1 MADASVKQDADEAT
15 EGASIPAEAP
25 ASDLDAS
32 PAQAAGRR
40 MRKPVQPLGGVVTR
54 RTSARQVASSATRTT
69 SETPRQTRGRQAAL
83 RRKAPSPTPAAGA
96 SPTETPQHRK
106 GWKRKKSDAEDL
118 SLSEP
123 ELEHDDSDTD
133 PVWVP
138 EAAKGVTAAAGGGA
152 PPTAPVTTEP
162 EPEAKPVRRGKGG
175 KPAKTKPARP
185 GPRKGA
191 AKKPNGGKAEGGR
204 AGGKV
209 ARTGIDLEPGSGS
222 PESLQLKV
230 ELPSEGELAVRRDYT
245 RRPGGAPA
253 KKEKVDAV
261 VAPLEIKADGAFK
274 TGDYILAVADRNK
287 TRPPI
292 WRIEGRSLLQRFEA
306 IESGDRLLYRNISSF
321 SAWNPLEQ
329 AKYTSITVRVH
340 SNSRSAT
347 VVEVLEIH
355 SNTLGGTG
363 GEKNGTEARNASQT
377 VENLLEKYEVYLQ
390 TLLSH
395 VLDPNFLSEVYKE
408 NDEYFLSNM
417 QTIDGENEVRCTAL
431 KGARNWS
438 SELGKAATSYPEVTV
453 SDMEDTGTTCEGCGI
468 ESATHT
474 ADFSGTCYNKLD
486 LTETPAGEEGEE
498 KRTFRLCV
506 GCAQP
511 LSSYC
516 QLYHYKFHVFQKCKK
531 KVSDMQTERKVKE
544 SHIILEHCL
553 QDDAWVNEMFADLQ
567 SLWQTST
574 EPS

>member
-1 MADASVKQDADEAT
+1 
-15 EGASIPAEAP
+15 
-25 ASDLDAS
+25 
-32 PAQAAGRR
+32 

-54 RTSARQVASSATRTT
+54 RTSARQ
-69 SETPRQTRGRQAAL
+69 
-83 RRKAPSPTPAAGA
+83 APSPTPAAGA

-138 EAAKGVTAAAGGGA
+138 EAAKGVAPAAGGG
-152 PPTAPVTTEP
+152 
-162 EPEAKPVRRGKGG
+162 
-175 KPAKTKPARP
+175 
-185 GPRKGA
+185 
-191 AKKPNGGKAEGGR
+191 GR
-204 AGGKV
+204 AGSKV

-355 SNTLGGTG
+355 SNTMGGTG
-363 GEKNGTEARNASQT
+363 GEKNGSEARNASQT

-417 QTIDGENEVRCTAL
+417 QTIDGENE
-431 KGARNWS
+431 
-438 SELGKAATSYPEVTV
+438 
-453 SDMEDTGTTCEGCGI
+453 
-468 ESATHT
+468 
-474 ADFSGTCYNKLD
+474 
-486 LTETPAGEEGEE
+486 
-498 KRTFRLCV
+498 
-506 GCAQP
+506 
-511 LSSYC
+511 
-516 QLYHYKFHVFQKCKK
+516 
-531 KVSDMQTERKVKE
+531 
-544 SHIILEHCL
+544 
-553 QDDAWVNEMFADLQ
+553 
-567 SLWQTST
+567 
-574 EPS
+574 